1 MLAYVLAIVIAI
13 GSFSFYMTAFFV
25 PEMHRR
31 QDFVW
36 SGLGMFY
43 AVVLWF
49 CAGRITGAVLLGQTA
64 SVVLLGWLGWH
75 TLELRR
81 DLTPELVRTPVTWQ
95 DLQAWGQ
102 GIQKTVNQYLK
113 LGSLLTA
120 IKTVGTDV
128 SGRIADLRNRT
139 AGPRGE
145 PLTSDVPPLKR
156 SPAYEF
162 ETAVGEGQPIP
173 SEFMSVPTRNRE
185 LEIDSMSVQST
196 PSLATP
202 DSEEIAADLAPPPAV
217 ESDVAAT
224 VAEATSAAVANQ
236 PMTSPQSAE
245 SQKTQSS
252 ETPAEKVTEPVAQR
266 SGTSTPLSAAA
277 EPMEK
282 PSLVARAAS
291 WFGPGKSGRRSP
303 QTQRGVIEIPP
314 RPPSIPRSPAA
325 ETTQPS
331 TKAKPTDAGKGR
343 RSAKAPRAVI
353 EIPPR
358 PPSIPRSPQGN
369 QPDPAPTTSL
379 KASEPAGMGQS
390 ASDVIDREQTDQRE
404 QPDITAQEREPQNA
418 NAENI
423 EPTETAAV
431 PSTPL
436 SSAVTDANW
445 SESENQADQADDVE
459 APSVPPTTRA
469 AETNWP
475 DEGETNWLEDDDT
488 NWPS

>member
-1 MLAYVLAIVIAI
+1 MLAYVLAIFIAI
-13 GSFSFYMTAFFV
+13 GSFSFYMAAFFV

-81 DLTPELVRTPVTWQ
+81 DLTPEPVRTPVTWQ

-102 GIQKTVNQYLK
+102 GIQKAVNQYLK
-113 LGSLLTA
+113 LGSWLTV
-120 IKTVGTDV
+120 IKAAGQDV

-145 PLTSDVPPLKR
+145 SLGADVPPLKR

-162 ETAVGEGQPIP
+162 ETAVGEGQPVP
-173 SEFMSVPTRNRE
+173 SEFATVPTRDRE
-185 LEIDSMSVQST
+185 PADSLRAQSMQ
-196 PSLATP
+196 SSAMP
-202 DSEEIAADLAPPPAV
+202 DSEAIAADLVPQSAG

-224 VAEATSAAVANQ
+224 GGDATVAAAVNQPVTSGQSAAPQ
-236 PMTSPQSAE
+236 KPESP
-245 SQKTQSS
+245 
-252 ETPAEKVTEPVAQR
+252 ETPAAKT
-266 SGTSTPLSAAA
+266 A
-277 EPMEK
+277 EPAAQKSTQPASGKAPAAVEPIAK
-282 PSLVARAAS
+282 PNLAARAAS
-291 WFGPGKSGRRSP
+291 WLGRGQLARRPP

-314 RPPSIPRSPAA
+314 RPPSIPRSPVA

-331 TKAKPTDAGKGR
+331 AKAKPTDASKGR

-353 EIPPR
+353 DIPPR
-358 PPSIPRSPQGN
+358 PPSIPRSPQGG
-369 QPDPAPTTSL
+369 QPEAAPTTSL
-379 KASEPAGMGQS
+379 KTSQPAGVGQS
-390 ASDVIDREQTDQRE
+390 ENDAGGRAPTSQGD
-404 QPDITAQEREPQNA
+404 QPDTAAWVEGTQGAVTED
-418 NAENI
+418 I
-423 EPTETAAV
+423 KPTEIAAASIN
-431 PSTPL
+431 PSP
-436 SSAVTDANW
+436 SAATDANRFEA
-445 SESENQADQADDVE
+445 ESSIADSDELARPDG
-459 APSVPPTTRA
+459 TRA

-475 DEGETNWLEDDDT
+475 DEDETNWPDDSET